1 MDWARARYNMVEGQL
16 RPNRVTDPR
25 IIAAMA
31 EIPREALVPPARQ
44 ALAYADAAVPVA
56 PGRALLAPM
65 VLGRLLQEA
74 APRAGAR
81 ALCLPGRAAC
91 GALVLARLGCRVT
104 VLETPEQAD
113 AAAAALAAAGLA
125 LAPVRGAL
133 EAGWAAAAPYDL
145 ILVEAGLAR
154 VPAALTAQL
163 AEGGQL
169 LAIVGEETPR
179 RAVRIDRLGGSLSE
193 RALFDAAA
201 PLLPGIGAA
210 PAFSL

>member
-16 RPNRVTDPR
+16 RPNRVADPR
-25 IIAAMA
+25 IIAAMQA
-31 EIPREALVPPARQ
+31 IPREALVPPARQ

-74 APRAGAR
+74 GPRAGER
-81 ALCLPGRAAC
+81 ALCLPGRVAC
-91 GALVLARLGCRVT
+91 GALVLARLGCIVT
-104 VLETPEQAD
+104 VLETPDHAA
-113 AAAAALAAAGLA
+113 AAAAALAAAGLVV
-125 LAPVRGAL
+125 APAQGRL
-133 EAGWAAAAPYDL
+133 EDGWAAAAPFDL
-145 ILVEAGLAR
+145 ILVEAALPR
-154 VPAALTAQL
+154 IPAALTAQL
-163 AEGGQL
+163 AEGGRL
-169 LAIVGEETPR
+169 LAIVGEQTPR

-201 PLLPGIGAA
+201 PLLPDIGAE